1 MLMLEY
7 VLKGKRLANLRNF
20 RNIRFGMDCIICHI
34 IGFTTIFS
42 FCLFDPLI
50 AYMKRFL
57 VIFCC
62 ILACGLSLG
71 FAARDSVY
79 FKIAKSL
86 SIFSE
91 LFRQISNDYVDELD
105 PQEFVEA
112 GIEGMLKHLDPY
124 TMYIDDEN
132 HDEVDI
138 LTTGVYGG
146 LGITTA
152 TLDSAVT
159 VMSVTE
165 DSPAEQAGLRIGDR
179 LYMIDSTMVMNTGA
193 NELRK
198 YTRGK
203 PGTKLSLKVLRA
215 SNRAGQ
221 KDTLTFQLTRQEVT
235 LKNVTFAGLVGE
247 EGANS
252 NVNSKNAAKDIGYI
266 RLERFT
272 HSATSEVAEAINK
285 LRKEHPA
292 LKGWVLDV
300 RDNPGGL
307 LDAAVGICELF
318 APKGSFIV
326 STRGRVKEQEHS
338 YYSGKPPVEPD
349 APLVVLVND
358 HSASASEIVAGA
370 IQDLDRGVILGEP
383 SYGKGLV
390 QTISSLPYNATLKMT
405 TAKYYTPSG
414 RCIQKVDYNQRRHG
428 MFKSSLDTMTI
439 FRTRNGRP
447 VKGFSGIRPDTT
459 ISLQTLS
466 PIVEELA
473 DRQMLFAFANDF
485 AGGKT
490 TLPEHFTVSKAMIA
504 DFIAFVRR
512 KNGQSMNPALKEVT
526 DLEKALKKQGAQT
539 SLKTLESLR
548 NQLSKDYFK
557 ELERQSDLLADVLQ
571 EEILE
576 RFYPRSKVIAQTIN
590 DDIQTQAAV
599 RLLHNNA
606 KYAAMLG
613 ESRK

>member
-1 MLMLEY
+1 
-7 VLKGKRLANLRNF
+7 
-20 RNIRFGMDCIICHI
+20 
-34 IGFTTIFS
+34 
-42 FCLFDPLI
+42 
-50 AYMKRFL
+50 MKRFASIAVVVL
-57 VIFCC
+57 VCS
-62 ILACGLSLG
+62 LALG

-79 FKIAKSL
+79 LKIAKSL
-86 SIFSE
+86 SIFSD

-105 PQEFVEA
+105 PQEFIEA

-124 TMYIDDEN
+124 TMYIDDES

-138 LTTGVYGG
+138 ITTGVYGG

-152 TLDSAVT
+152 TIDSAVT

-165 DSPAEQAGLRIGDR
+165 DSPAEKAGVRIGDR
-179 LYMIDSTMVMNTGA
+179 LYMIDTTVILNISS
-193 NELRK
+193 NELRRF
-198 YTRGK
+198 TRGK
-203 PGTKLSLKVLRA
+203 PGTKLSLKVLR
-215 SNRAGQ
+215 SSTRAGL
-221 KDTLTFQLTRQEVT
+221 KDTLTFQLARQEVT
-235 LKNVTFAGLVGE
+235 LRNVTYCGLVGE
-247 EGANS
+247 DGTDAKDMQAANTQ
-252 NVNSKNAAKDIGYI
+252 AAKGLPKDIGYI

-272 HSATSEVAEAINK
+272 HSASSEVAEAINK

-292 LKGWVLDV
+292 LKGWILDV

-307 LDAAVGICELF
+307 LDAAVGISELF
-318 APKGSFIV
+318 VPKGSFIV
-326 STRGRVKEQEHS
+326 STRGRLKEQEHS

-349 APLVVLVND
+349 APLVVMIND
-358 HSASASEIVAGA
+358 RSASASEIVAGA

-383 SYGKGLV
+383 SFGKGLV

-414 RCIQKVDYNQRRHG
+414 RCIQKIDYNQRRHG
-428 MFKSSLDTMTI
+428 MFKSMLDTNTL

-459 ISLQTLS
+459 LSLQMLS

-473 DRQMLFAFANDF
+473 NRQTLFAFANDY

-490 TLPEHFTVSKAMIA
+490 SLPEKFTVNKQIMSE
-504 DFIAFVRR
+504 FIAFVRR
-512 KNGQSMNPALKEVT
+512 KNGQRTNPALKEVD
-526 DLEKALKKQGAQT
+526 DLEKTLKQQGAQA
-539 SLKTLESLR
+539 SLKTVEGLR
-548 NQLSKDYFK
+548 SQLSKDYFK
-557 ELERQSDLLADVLQ
+557 ELERQHELIADVLR

-576 RFYPRSKVIAQTIN
+576 RFYPRSKVIAQTLS

-606 KYAAMLG
+606 RYRAMLG
-613 ESRK
+613 EQQR